1 MNWKNEFFKWAPE
14 TIDTFR
20 KSLGAESWSLTDDE
34 LCDAL
39 NTAMRTQRIDVAMA
53 LANDQ
58 IEELLT
64 INDKKWEV
72 IDALLEGDPHK
83 ALGLMKKMSG
93 RLKKTLSS
101 ELLTSHAVTE
111 NSNVV
116 QFRRQK

>member
-1 MNWKNEFFKWAPE
+1 MNWKNEFFKWTPE

-34 LCDAL
+34 VCAAL
-39 NTAMRTQRIDVAMA
+39 NTAMKTQRIDVAMA

-101 ELLTSHAVTE
+101 ELCESPEVKQE
-111 NSNVV
+111 SNVV